1 MSMSFD
7 NIRTGKKYYLKN
19 YGEESTFEVH
29 EVMGDGDFRVKDI
42 HTLEEFFLSDLIRY
56 GKGKDYQFE
65 EVED

>member
-19 YGEESTFEVH
+19 FGEESTFEVH
-29 EVMGDGDFRVKDI
+29 EVMGDGDFRVKAI
-42 HTLEEFFLSDLIRY
+42 HTLEIFFLSELIRY

-65 EVED
+65 EVDD